1 MVARAPTMA
10 QVEFITYRDDVS
22 GNISC
27 GTLKEPMP
35 VYVTWR
41 PGTDGKT
48 ARASR
53 LRSSSCPSPSEHG
66 AGGKG
71 AGS

>member
-1 MVARAPTMA
+1 
-10 QVEFITYRDDVS
+10 VS

-27 GTLKEPMP
+27 GTLKQPMP

-48 ARASR
+48 ER
-53 LRSSSCPSPSEHG
+53 LAIAVEFLPKPE
-66 AGGKG
+66 
-71 AGS
+71 